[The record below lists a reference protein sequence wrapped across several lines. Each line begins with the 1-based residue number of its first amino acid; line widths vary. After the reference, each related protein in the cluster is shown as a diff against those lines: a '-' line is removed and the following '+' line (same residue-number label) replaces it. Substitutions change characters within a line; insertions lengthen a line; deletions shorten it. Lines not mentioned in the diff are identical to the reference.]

1 MLHRIEA
8 VIPLPD
14 LHLKVIFKGGEVRIF
29 NARPYLTGPI
39 FAPVTQPDYFVHVDV
54 DEIAGSIFWP
64 NGADCCPEF
73 VYEMSEPECPDLS
86 AGDQPVQRR

>member
-14 LHLKVIFKGGEVRIF
+14 FRLKVIFKGGEVRIF

-39 FAPVTQPDYFVHVDV
+39 FAPVTQPDYFVQVDV

-73 VYEMSEPECPDLS
+73 VYEWTGFDSVRTGHDTCRTEDL
-86 AGDQPVQRR
+86 